1 LINLELTTLENH
13 IPWAKP
19 REGPTSLK
27 LIQGKDL
34 VLLGSDMGRTQFHV
48 HNYILDPT
56 LPIPLDRG
64 GRKGGQ
70 AGPGPPLKYSAPIIY
85 IYIYIGN

>member
-1 LINLELTTLENH
+1 
-13 IPWAKP
+13 
-19 REGPTSLK
+19 
-27 LIQGKDL
+27 
-34 VLLGSDMGRTQFHV
+34 MGRTQFHV

-85 IYIYIGN
+85 IYIYIYIYR